1 MHNSLT
7 SVEICAGAGG
17 QAVGLENAGFEHL
30 VAVEIDEFAV
40 QTLRVNRPHWNV
52 VEADVLEFDPEP
64 YVGADLF
71 AGGVPCPPFSI
82 AGQQL
87 GEDDERDLFPRA
99 LEMIKQIDPRAVM
112 LENVKG
118 LGQKRFE
125 E

>member
-17 QAVGLENAGFEHL
+17 QALGLENAGFEHL

-40 QTLRVNRPHWNV
+40 QTLRANRPQWNV

-99 LEMIKQIDPRAVM
+99 LEMIQQIDPLAVSVR
-112 LENVKG
+112 VKAP
-118 LGQKRFE
+118 E
-125 E
+125 SINCW